1 MLESCLHDVRYAI
14 RLLRRNPIFALT
26 AAVSLA
32 IGIGANTTIFTI
44 ANALLFKT
52 PPGVADP
59 SRLVDIGRSQ
69 NGQGFDT
76 NSYPNYLDVRRRSTV
91 FSGVYAYRLDSQAM
105 SLATSAGAERVYGDV
120 VSSNYFTVLGTRPT
134 VGRFFTPEDGENPG
148 DSALVVLG
156 HQFWMRRFNGDPA
169 VVGRTVDINASPFTV
184 IGVGPEGF
192 QGTTVLA
199 ADLWVPMTMIA
210 TVNLSRDAG
219 ILDRREAVWLV
230 MGARLKSGVTVR
242 QAQAELDTLGRALE
256 REYPDANRG
265 KGLRAAALSP
275 IPGNSAP
282 VSGFIAVLMGIVGLV
297 LAIACANVAGVLL
310 ARATSRQRE
319 IAVRLAIGAGRARLV
334 RQLLVE
340 AIVLFAIGAA
350 AALAIA
356 RVMTTLLVSLLPT
369 LPLQVDVT
377 LPLESRAL
385 AFTGALSFVAAILS
399 GLVPALHA
407 SRADVLPGLKAEV
420 AGSPG
425 KQRLRNAFVIA
436 QVAFSV
442 VLVVG
447 AGLFVRALER
457 AASIDPGFD
466 PKGVELAA
474 LDLSLGPYT
483 ETTGTTFGWNLLER
497 VRAVPGVQSATL
509 ARVVPLGGS
518 RFGLGGLRVPGQTP
532 PNGRRFFDA
541 DWNIVEP
548 GYFATMR
555 ATLLAGRDFSPAD
568 RAGTPLVAIINETA
582 ARQLFP
588 GQDPVGRIMLQQAG
602 PRGTAD
608 SERSLTVVG
617 VARNSKNQSLG
628 EPLRAFVYVPFQ
640 QAYSPRMTIVARS
653 TNGQRLAAELRNVV
667 ASIDPKLPVVQAQ
680 TLEDYASIGVLP
692 QRIAASVSG
701 SLGLVGLLLAAIGI
715 YGVTAYMVT
724 SRTREIGIRIALG
737 ARPRD
742 IIRMV
747 IGQGL
752 WLTIVGAVIGLA
764 LAIAGGRLIASL
776 LMGVAPVDA
785 LTFAG
790 AIALFTAIGLAACYV
805 PALRALRIN
814 ANEALRY
821 E

>member
-1 MLESCLHDVRYAI
+1 MLESCLHDIRYAF

-26 AAVSLA
+26 ASLSLA

-59 SRLVDIGRSQ
+59 GRLVDIGRSQ

-76 NSYPNYLDVRRRSTV
+76 NSYPNYLDVRRRSTA
-91 FSGVYAYRLDSQAM
+91 FSDVYAYRLDSQAM

-120 VSSNYFTVLGTRPT
+120 VSSNYFTALGTRPSA
-134 VGRFFTPEDGENPG
+134 GRFFGPEDGENPG
-148 DSALVVLG
+148 DSPMVVLS
-156 HQFWMRRFNGDPA
+156 HQFWTRRFNGDQSI
-169 VVGRTVDINASPFTV
+169 VGQKVDVNGSPFTV
-184 IGVGPEGF
+184 IGIGPEGF

-199 ADLWVPMTMIA
+199 ADLWVPMNMIA

-219 ILDRREAVWLV
+219 VLERRESVWLV
-230 MGARLKSGVTVR
+230 MGARLKPGVTLR
-242 QAQAELDTLGRALE
+242 QAQADLDTLGRALE

-282 VSGFIAVLMGIVGLV
+282 VSGFVALLMGIVALV

-319 IAVRLAIGAGRARLV
+319 IAVRLAIGAGRARLI

-340 AIVLFAIGAA
+340 SVLLFALGAA
-350 AALAIA
+350 AALAVA
-356 RVMTTLLVSLLPT
+356 RGMTTLLVSLLPT
-369 LPLQVDVT
+369 LPLQVDVS
-377 LPLESRAL
+377 LPLDGRAL

-399 GLVPALHA
+399 GLVPALQA
-407 SRADVLPGLKAEV
+407 SRTEVLPGLKAEV
-420 AGSPG
+420 AGGPG

-436 QVAFSV
+436 QVAFSL

-447 AGLFVRALER
+447 AGLFVRALDR

-466 PKGVELAA
+466 PKGVELAV
-474 LDLSLGPYT
+474 LDLTLGGYT
-483 ETTGTTFGWNLLER
+483 ETTGATFGRNLIDR
-497 VRAVPGVQSATL
+497 VRTLPGVQSATL
-509 ARVVPLGGS
+509 ARLVPLGGS
-518 RFGLGGLRVPGQTP
+518 RFGLGGLRVPGQAP
-532 PNGRRFFDA
+532 PDGRRFFDA

-548 GYFATMR
+548 GYFATLHAR
-555 ATLLAGRDFSPAD
+555 LLAGRDFSPAD
-568 RAGTPLVAIINETA
+568 REGTTRVAIINETA

-588 GQDPVGRIMLQQAG
+588 GQDPIGRVVLQQTG

-608 SERSLTVVG
+608 AERSLTIVG

-628 EPLRAFVYVPFQ
+628 EPPRPFVYVPFQ
-640 QAYSPRMTIVARS
+640 QAYSPRVTIVARS
-653 TNGQRLAAELRNVV
+653 TNGQRLAVELRKLL
-667 ASIDPKLPVVQAQ
+667 ASMDPKLPIVTAQ
-680 TLEDYASIGVLP
+680 TLEDYTSVGLLP

-701 SLGLVGLLLAAIGI
+701 SLGVVGLLLAAIGI

-724 SRTREIGIRIALG
+724 SRTREIGIRVALG
-737 ARPRD
+737 AQQRD
-742 IIRMV
+742 VIRMV

-752 WLTIVGAVIGLA
+752 RLTLVGAAIGVA
-764 LAIAGGRLIASL
+764 LAIGAGQLVASL
-776 LMGVAPVDA
+776 LMGIAPSDV
-785 LTFAG
+785 LTFSS
-790 AIALFTAIGLAACYV
+790 AIVLFTAIGIAACYV
-805 PALRALRIN
+805 PARRALAIN